1 MTMAIMESDSSFE
14 LPSGPSAV
22 VIFGVTGDLT
32 RRKLI
37 PALYE
42 LTLGNRL
49 HEKFYVIGFARREWD
64 DQKLQDVLCQG
75 VEEFSRTKPVDEEV
89 LKKLMDKA
97 HYIRSSFD
105 ESDGYHE
112 LAHCLDE
119 LSIENCL
126 FYLATP
132 PESYVEIIRQIGACG
147 LEKGTKGWRR
157 IIIEKPFGRDL
168 ASAENL
174 NEEIHKVFEENQVYR
189 IDHYLG
195 KETVQ
200 NILVF
205 RFANGIFEPLWNRR
219 YVDHVQ
225 ISVAETV
232 GVEGRAGFYESAGVI
247 RDVFQNHMMQL
258 LSLMAMEAPVAFNAE
273 SVRDEKVKVLKS
285 LRQWEEA
292 DVLTNTI
299 RGQYVSGFMD
309 DHRVPSYRDEP
320 GVLPVSLTETYL
332 AARIFIDNWR
342 WSGVPFYLRS
352 GKRLPKRLTEIAVQF
367 KQVPL
372 ALFGVRNMAG
382 DAPNR
387 LIIHIQPDEG
397 ITLTFGAK
405 APGPLQQILPVKM
418 EFSYL
423 NAFGGEPPEAYERL
437 LLDSLVGDATLF
449 TRSDE
454 VQTAWSFTTAILNE
468 WSNQTVKN
476 LPIYEAGTWGPA
488 SADEFINRDGRTW
501 RNLDE

>member
-1 MTMAIMESDSSFE
+1 MSMIDNDASAE
-14 LPSGPSAV
+14 LLSGACAF
-22 VIFGVTGDLT
+22 VIFGATGDLT

-42 LTLGNRL
+42 LTRSNRL
-49 HEKFYVIGFARREWD
+49 PEQFYVIGFARREWD
-64 DQKLQDVLCQG
+64 DQKLQEVLKEG
-75 VEEFSRTKPVDEEV
+75 LDEFSRTSPLEPEAVQ
-89 LKKLMDKA
+89 KLLSKA
-97 HYIRSSFD
+97 HYVRANFD
-105 ESDGYHE
+105 DATGYE
-112 LAHCLDE
+112 RLAEYLDKMA
-119 LSIENCL
+119 IQNCL

-132 PESYVEIIRQIGACG
+132 PESYIEIIQQIGRIG
-147 LEKGTKGWRR
+147 LERGVGGWRR
-157 IIIEKPFGRDL
+157 IIVEKPFGRDL
-168 ASAENL
+168 PSALEL
-174 NEEIHKVFEENQVYR
+174 NTEIHKVFAEDQVYR

-225 ISVAETV
+225 ITVAETV
-232 GVEGRAGFYESAGVI
+232 GVEGRGGFYETAGVI

-258 LSLMAMEAPVAFNAE
+258 LSLMAMEAPVAFNAD

-285 LRQWEEA
+285 LRQLRPA
-292 DVLTNTI
+292 DVLSNTV

-309 DHRVPSYRDEP
+309 DHRVPSYRDETSVSP
-320 GVLPVSLTETYL
+320 TSLTETYL
-332 AARIFIDNWR
+332 AARIFVDNWR

-352 GKRLPKRLTEIAVQF
+352 GKRLPRRLTEIAVQF

-387 LIIHIQPDEG
+387 LVLSIQPNEG

-405 APGPLQQILPVKM
+405 APGPTQDILPVKM
-418 EFSYL
+418 EFNYV
-423 NAFGGEPPEAYERL
+423 NAFGSEPPEAYERL
-437 LLDSLVGDATLF
+437 LLDSLIGDATLF

-454 VQTAWSFTTAILNE
+454 VQAAWTFTSAILTG
-468 WSNQTVKN
+468 WSLQSVRN
-476 LPIYEAGTWGPA
+476 LTIYEAGTWGP
-488 SADEFINRDGRTW
+488 SNADEFMSRDGRAW
-501 RNLDE
+501 RDPD

>member
-1 MTMAIMESDSSFE
+1 
-14 LPSGPSAV
+14 
-22 VIFGVTGDLT
+22 
-32 RRKLI
+32 
-37 PALYE
+37 
-42 LTLGNRL
+42 
-49 HEKFYVIGFARREWD
+49 
-64 DQKLQDVLCQG
+64 
-75 VEEFSRTKPVDEEV
+75 
-89 LKKLMDKA
+89 
-97 HYIRSSFD
+97 
-105 ESDGYHE
+105 
-112 LAHCLDE
+112 
-119 LSIENCL
+119 
-126 FYLATP
+126 
-132 PESYVEIIRQIGACG
+132 
-147 LEKGTKGWRR
+147 
-157 IIIEKPFGRDL
+157 
-168 ASAENL
+168 
-174 NEEIHKVFEENQVYR
+174 
-189 IDHYLG
+189 
-195 KETVQ
+195 
-200 NILVF
+200 
-205 RFANGIFEPLWNRR
+205 
-219 YVDHVQ
+219 
-225 ISVAETV
+225 
-232 GVEGRAGFYESAGVI
+232 
-247 RDVFQNHMMQL
+247 
-258 LSLMAMEAPVAFNAE
+258 
-273 SVRDEKVKVLKS
+273 VLKS
-285 LRQWEEA
+285 LRQWKAA
-292 DVLTNTI
+292 DVLTNTM

-320 GVLPVSLTETYL
+320 GVSPVSLTETYL

-387 LIIHIQPDEG
+387 LVIHIQPDEG

-405 APGPLQQILPVKM
+405 APGPTQQILPVKM

-454 VQTAWSFTTAILNE
+454 VQTAWSFTTAIING
-468 WSNQTVKN
+468 WANQTVKN